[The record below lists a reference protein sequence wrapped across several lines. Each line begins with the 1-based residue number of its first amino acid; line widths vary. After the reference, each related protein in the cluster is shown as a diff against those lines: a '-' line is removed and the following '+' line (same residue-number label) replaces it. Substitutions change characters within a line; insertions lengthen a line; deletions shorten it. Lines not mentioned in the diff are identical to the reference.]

1 MNKMKIIIMIFT
13 LSVLAIVSCKSDGDS
28 QVNNIASDSVP
39 VENLEPSNNIENNNS
54 LPKYKTIKEMFEAS
68 YDFSEEVGTLK
79 FISLEESKLHV
90 QVSKPIF
97 EGDLK
102 NIIEEQVKRDIV
114 YVAFQTFAQT
124 DINALT
130 ITSVPNSNDNPKKYF
145 DNYKKTVK
153 VNRERALLIL
163 KKYLDTDNFSILY
176 ENQNGLWVPSKQFS
190 ILKFERLNEVFT
202 DLISNENITL

>member
-1 MNKMKIIIMIFT
+1 MKLAIFT
-13 LSVLAIVSCKSDGDS
+13 MSILVIVSCKSDRDNK
-28 QVNNIASDSVP
+28 VNNITTDSIS
-39 VENLEPSNNIENNNS
+39 VENLELSNYDIENDNS

-79 FISLEESKLHV
+79 FLSLEESKLHV

-97 EGDLK
+97 EGDLR

-130 ITSVPNSNDNPKKYF
+130 LTSVPNSNDNPKKYF

-153 VNRERALLIL
+153 VNREKALSIL
-163 KKYLDTDNFSILY
+163 KKYLDTGNFSILY
-176 ENQNGLWVPSKQFS
+176 VNQNGLWVPSKQFS
-190 ILKFERLNEVFT
+190 VLKFERLNEVFNNLT
-202 DLISNENITL
+202 SK

>member
-1 MNKMKIIIMIFT
+1 MNKMKLAIFT
-13 LSVLAIVSCKSDGDS
+13 LSILVLVSCKSDRDN
-28 QVNNIASDSVP
+28 QVNNIATDSIS
-39 VENLEPSNNIENNNS
+39 VENLDPSNDDIEHDNS

-145 DNYKKTVK
+145 DNYKKTVS

-176 ENQNGLWVPSKQFS
+176 ENQNGLWVPSKLFS
-190 ILKFERLNEVFT
+190 VLKFEKLNEVFT

>member
-1 MNKMKIIIMIFT
+1 MNKIKLAIFT
-13 LSVLAIVSCKSDGDS
+13 LSILAIVSCKSNEEN
-28 QVNNIASDSVP
+28 QVNNIATDSIS
-39 VENLEPSNNIENNNS
+39 VENLDPSNDDIEHDNS

-90 QVSKPIF
+90 QISKPIF

-190 ILKFERLNEVFT
+190 VLKFERLNEVFT

>member
-1 MNKMKIIIMIFT
+1 MYINKMKLAIFT
-13 LSVLAIVSCKSDGDS
+13 MSILVIVSCKSDRDNK
-28 QVNNIASDSVP
+28 VNNITTDSIS
-39 VENLEPSNNIENNNS
+39 VENLELSNYDIENDNS

-79 FISLEESKLHV
+79 FLSLEESKLHV

-97 EGDLK
+97 EGDLR

-130 ITSVPNSNDNPKKYF
+130 LTSVPNSNDNPKKYF

-153 VNRERALLIL
+153 VNREKALSIL
-163 KKYLDTDNFSILY
+163 KKYLDTGNFSILY
-176 ENQNGLWVPSKQFS
+176 VNQNGLWVPSKQFS
-190 ILKFERLNEVFT
+190 VLKFERLNEVFNNLT
-202 DLISNENITL
+202 SK

>member
-1 MNKMKIIIMIFT
+1 MNKIKLAIFT
-13 LSVLAIVSCKSDGDS
+13 LSILAIVSCKSNEEN
-28 QVNNIASDSVP
+28 QVNNIATDSIS
-39 VENLEPSNNIENNNS
+39 VENLDPSNDDIEHDNS

-102 NIIEEQVKRDIV
+102 NIIAEQVKRDIV

-124 DINALT
+124 EINALT
-130 ITSVPNSNDNPKKYF
+130 ITSVPNSNDKPNKYF
-145 DNYKKTVK
+145 DIYKKTVK
-153 VNRERALLIL
+153 VNRENALLIL
-163 KKYLDTDNFSILY
+163 KKYLDTNNFSILY
-176 ENQNGLWVPSKQFS
+176 ENQNRLWVPSKQFS
-190 ILKFERLNEVFT
+190 VLKFEKLNEVYSM
-202 DLISNENITL
+202 IEN

>member
-1 MNKMKIIIMIFT
+1 MNKMKIIIFT

>member
-1 MNKMKIIIMIFT
+1 MKIIIFT
-13 LSVLAIVSCKSDGDS
+13 LSVFAIVSCKSDKDS
-28 QVNNIASDSVP
+28 QVNNIATDSVS

-68 YDFSEEVGTLK
+68 YDFNEEVGTLK
-79 FISLEESKLHV
+79 LISLEESKLHV

-124 DINALT
+124 EIASLT
-130 ITSVPNSNDNPKKYF
+130 ITSVPNSNDTPKKYF

-153 VNRERALLIL
+153 VDREKALLIL
-163 KKYLDTDNFSILY
+163 KEYLDTDKFSILY
-176 ENQNGLWVPSKQFS
+176 ENQNGLWMPSKQFS
-190 ILKFERLNEVFT
+190 VLKFEKLNKVFNS
-202 DLISNENITL
+202 LIEK

>member
-1 MNKMKIIIMIFT
+1 MNKIKLVIFT
-13 LSVLAIVSCKSDGDS
+13 LSILLIVSCKSDRDN
-28 QVNNIASDSVP
+28 QVNNIPNDSVS
-39 VENLEPSNNIENNNS
+39 VKSLEPSNDDIENDNS
-54 LPKYKTIKEMFEAS
+54 FPKYKTIKEMFEAS

-79 FISLEESKLHV
+79 FISLEKSKLHV

-97 EGDLK
+97 ESDLK

-124 DINALT
+124 EINLLT

-153 VNRERALLIL
+153 VNREKALIIL

-176 ENQNGLWVPSKQFS
+176 ENQNVLWVPSKQFS
-190 ILKFERLNEVFT
+190 ILKFEKLNEVYSM
-202 DLISNENITL
+202 IEN